1 MFSGIILVRDYHSES
16 VHALLME
23 AMAFGHMLLRTQMRV
38 RIRCETLRRNHTK
51 WCTTRIIIC
60 TIIFQFI
67 SFHHNF
73 FQKVS
78 ILDCFPLPSL
88 SCYHCFASLS
98 DEQEASKSHCLL
110 WVLYF
115 LHRLLIFEYIAYG
128 TVHFIAL
135 HCNEV
140 NCLSISQNEFC
151 RGWMSYA
158 MIDILNESIL

>member
-1 MFSGIILVRDYHSES
+1 MKINDGSYGIWPHVTPDTDAGADTMRDIASES
-16 VHALLME
+16 YEVMHYS
-23 AMAFGHMLLRTQMRV
+23 
-38 RIRCETLRRNHTK
+38 
-51 WCTTRIIIC
+51 TRIIIC

-67 SFHHNF
+67 SFHHNC

-88 SCYHCFASLS
+88 LCYHCFASLS

-135 HCNEV
+135 RCNEV
-140 NCLSISQNEFC
+140 NCLSMSQNEFC